1 MRGFRALLGGN
12 SFYPTKK
19 LKIFVGVPF
28 RETYPLDSRFKVV
41 AAVENF
47 YFEFC
52 VIERNFCRIVRA
64 YPDSVLLGSHS
75 ELRARLRRFSKN
87 LVEFRILKPVVVE
100 KPLFKNTISL
110 RRPIWTAIPELRS
123 QSPQA
128 SRGHARTRL
137 FQLSGCICVSNAQAP
152 DLCARRTLL

>member
-1 MRGFRALLGGN
+1 MLKATCKKISAAETKMRGFRALLGGN

-64 YPDSVLLGSHS
+64 YPDGVLFGSHS
-75 ELRARLRRFSKN
+75 ELRARLRRFSEK

-100 KPLFKNTISL
+100 KPLFIDYIRPKIGKEFLETFGSRN
-110 RRPIWTAIPELRS
+110 RRK
-123 QSPQA
+123 
-128 SRGHARTRL
+128 TRYL
-137 FQLSGCICVSNAQAP
+137 YAVQYG
-152 DLCARRTLL
+152 